1 MYPFFRALQLAPF
14 DPTKKKKKKKV
25 VIQDPSDEADKLADK
40 TESLASKHFCTK
52 KKQLVIH
59 WIIFDNVLLVILS
72 LRACWTQL
80 FRDEEEEEETG

>member
-1 MYPFFRALQLAPF
+1 
-14 DPTKKKKKKKV
+14 
-25 VIQDPSDEADKLADK
+25 
-40 TESLASKHFCTK
+40 
-52 KKQLVIH
+52 LVIH